1 MISTLWRR
9 IRALW
14 CTDFLSAKDL
24 VRRAVVISIVYL
36 IAQFIGLREFTTVLT
51 GTTGSVRLGWGM
63 SAFLGLLYL
72 CIYLAFVLLVP
83 MLLIAATLL
92 ALYRNCTQRQV
103 QSPASQPVN
112 VGSKS

>member
-1 MISTLWRR
+1 MTSALWRR
-9 IRALW
+9 VRALW
-14 CTDFLSAKDL
+14 CADFLSAKDL
-24 VRRAVVISIVYL
+24 ARRAVVLSIVYL
-36 IAQFIGLREFTTVLT
+36 LAQLIGLREFTTVLT

-92 ALYRNCTQRQV
+92 ALYQKCTQSRV
-103 QSPASQPVN
+103 PSPAGQSMN
-112 VGSKS
+112 VGTKG

>member
-1 MISTLWRR
+1 MNSTLWRR

-24 VRRAVVISIVYL
+24 VRRAAVLSIVYL
-36 IAQFIGLREFTTVLT
+36 VAQFIGLREFTTVLT
-51 GTTGSVRLGWGM
+51 GTAGSVKLGWGM

-92 ALYRNCTQRQV
+92 ALYRKCTQRQV
-103 QSPASQPVN
+103 ESPAGQSQNFV
-112 VGSKS
+112 SKS